1 MKDPRPSP
9 KIKINTNSMKAKYR
23 IDETLKQPLYAL
35 NNRFSRYQRRQKQY
49 QQSNDIINKQSK
61 LFDELRGNRTTIMDP
76 PTKEDTQKFWKYS
89 KDVAWLQ
96 EYKTS
101 VNDIMK
107 ATYSEIT
114 TKEIKSATSEF
125 SNWKSPGLDKLHN
138 FWRNKLTTLHRK
150 VAIAFGKLI
159 VQPENCPDWLTT
171 GQTTLIAKR
180 EPTRNPSNYRPITCL
195 PVMYKILPSIVTSR
209 MSHHINANKIMPNE
223 QKINASNAYGTID
236 QLIINK
242 MVMDNVKLKQL
253 LMVESCEL

>member
-1 MKDPRPSP
+1 
-9 KIKINTNSMKAKYR
+9 
-23 IDETLKQPLYAL
+23 
-35 NNRFSRYQRRQKQY
+35 
-49 QQSNDIINKQSK
+49 
-61 LFDELRGNRTTIMDP
+61 MDP

-101 VNDIMK
+101 VNNIMK

-114 TKEIKSATSEF
+114 TKEIKSATCEF
-125 SNWKSPGLDKLHN
+125 SNWKNPELDKLHN
-138 FWRNKLTTLHRK
+138 FWWNKLTTLHPK

-195 PVMYKILPSIVTSR
+195 
-209 MSHHINANKIMPNE
+209 NE
-223 QKINASNAYGTID
+223 QKRNASNAYGTID